1 MQGIIS
7 AAMCLQLSRLGLKNT
22 LDAVY
27 GASAGAING
36 AYFIAGQVRGV
47 QIISYDSFTANST
60 AQRGYIRRKHSF
72 HSREKQPSLMI
83 LGGSFLAEQPD
94 RGGGRGDQGK
104 GRREIAAASEQGGK
118 LCKQVASPREQ

>member
-22 LDAVY
+22 FDAVY

-47 QIISYDSFTANST
+47 QIISYNSFTSNST

-72 HSREKQPSLMI
+72 QSREKQPSLMI
-83 LGGSFLAEQPD
+83 LGG
-94 RGGGRGDQGK
+94 
-104 GRREIAAASEQGGK
+104 
-118 LCKQVASPREQ
+118 

>member
-36 AYFIAGQVRGV
+36 AYFIAGQVRGWRLILLALLQQTV
-47 QIISYDSFTANST
+47 Q
-60 AQRGYIRRKHSF
+60 HSMAT
-72 HSREKQPSLMI
+72 P
-83 LGGSFLAEQPD
+83 GGALLQE
-94 RGGGRGDQGK
+94 
-104 GRREIAAASEQGGK
+104 
-118 LCKQVASPREQ
+118 